1 MQSRT
6 HTCGEL
12 RIENVGNKVKLV
24 GWLENLREVG
34 SELGFVV
41 LRDFYGT
48 TQIVIETEEMMKV
61 VKGINKESTISVEG
75 TVRERS
81 SKNPKLPT
89 GDIEVV
95 PEKIDV
101 LGRCRYNELPFE
113 INRSREA
120 DESARL
126 KYRYLDLRN
135 PEVKKNIILRSNVIA
150 ALRKSMIEHDFM
162 EITTPILTVSSPEGA
177 RDYLV
182 PARKHPGKFYA
193 LPQAP
198 QQFKQ
203 LLMTSGIDRYF
214 QIAPCFRDED
224 ARGDRSPGE
233 FYQLDM
239 EMAFASQEDVFEICE
254 DVLPPIFAKYG
265 LYDRA
270 SSAPFARIPY
280 REAMEKYGSDKP
292 DLRIDLTVQDATEVL
307 KDCGF
312 GPFASVV
319 SEEAAAA
326 SKEKAAETGDNSG
339 VLNAGDE
346 TGVRIKAVVIS
357 DFKESR
363 KFIDKTIAD
372 VEVQAGAKPYWFRL
386 DENGEIVGG
395 IAKFV
400 QDKKEEVISA
410 LGLKS
415 GDLIVLSSGKLGQA
429 QKTAGVV
436 VKTFGA
442 AVPGHMDKEQ
452 YSFCWIVD
460 FPMYEIG
467 EESGE
472 LEFCHNPFSMPSGG
486 METLL
491 KAERGEIDPLDIM
504 ADQYDLVCNGVEL
517 SSGAVR
523 NHDPEI
529 MIKAFEMVRLGE
541 EDVKAKFP
549 AMYNA
554 FCYGAPP
561 HAGIAPGVDRMIML
575 LAGENS
581 IREIIPFPMNK
592 NAQDIMMGAPG
603 EVTDKQLEEL
613 HIKTVV
619 EE

>member
-1 MQSRT
+1 MMQSRT

-12 RIENVGNKVKLV
+12 RLSHVGETVTLTGWMENV
-24 GWLENLREVG
+24 REVG
-34 SELGFVV
+34 TNLAFVV

-48 TQIVIETEEMMKV
+48 TQLVIETEEMMKL
-61 VKGINKESTISVEG
+61 VKSVNKESTISATG
-75 TVRERS
+75 IVRERA

-89 GDIEVV
+89 GEVEVV
-95 PEKIDV
+95 PASIEI

-120 DESARL
+120 DETQRL

-135 PEVKKNIILRSNVIA
+135 PAVKKNIILRCNVIA
-150 ALRKSMIEHDFM
+150 ALRQAMTEHGFL
-162 EITTPILTVSSPEGA
+162 EITTPIRTASSPEGA

-203 LLMTSGIDRYF
+203 LLMTSGFDRYF

-239 EMAFASQEDVFEICE
+239 EMAFADQEDVFAVLE

-265 LYDRA
+265 TYNIA
-270 SSAPFARIPY
+270 SSAPFTRIPY
-280 REAMEKYGSDKP
+280 LEAMEKYGSDKP
-292 DLRIDLTVQDATEVL
+292 DLRIDLIVQDITALVQGV
-307 KDCGF
+307 DF
-312 GPFASVV
+312 APFAAGNLVKAIVV
-319 SEEAAAA
+319 SDCAL
-326 SKEKAAETGDNSG
+326 T
-339 VLNAGDE
+339 
-346 TGVRIKAVVIS
+346 
-357 DFKESR
+357 R
-363 KFIDKTIAD
+363 KNIDKLCAD
-372 VEVQAGAKPYWFRL
+372 VEVQAGNKPYWFKL
-386 DENGEIVGG
+386 DENGELTGG
-395 IAKFV
+395 VAKFLADRKEELV
-400 QDKKEEVISA
+400 KALDLKPGCLVGVAAGKKEA
-410 LGLKS
+410 
-415 GDLIVLSSGKLGQA
+415 A
-429 QKTAGVV
+429 QKTAGVMR
-436 VKTFGA
+436 KMLGN
-442 AVPGHMDKEQ
+442 AVPGHMDKER
-452 YSFCWIVD
+452 YEFCWIVD

-486 METLL
+486 LDVLL
-491 KAERGEIDPLDIM
+491 KAERGEIDPLTIT

-541 EDVKAKFP
+541 EDVKKKFP

-561 HAGIAPGVDRMIML
+561 HAGIAPGVDRMVML
-575 LAGENS
+575 LSGEES
-581 IREIIPFPMNK
+581 IREVIPFPMNK
-592 NAQDIMMGAPG
+592 NAQDIMMGAPSTV
-603 EVTDKQLEEL
+603 EQKQLDEL
-613 HIKTVV
+613 HIAIVGET

>member
-1 MQSRT
+1 MTQSRT
-6 HTCGEL
+6 HTCNEL
-12 RIENVGNKVKLV
+12 RLEHVGQKVKIVGWMENV
-24 GWLENLREVG
+24 REVG
-34 SELGFVV
+34 SNFAFVV
-41 LRDFYGT
+41 VRDFYGT
-48 TQIVIETEEMMKV
+48 TQVVIEDEAMMAI

-75 TVRERS
+75 TVRERA
-81 SKNPKLPT
+81 SKNPKQAT

-95 PEKIDV
+95 PEKIEV
-101 LGRCRYNELPFE
+101 LGKCRYNELPFE

-120 DESARL
+120 DETQRL

-135 PEVKKNIILRSNVIA
+135 PAVKQNIILRCNVIA
-150 ALRKSMIEHDFM
+150 ALRQAMTEHGFL
-162 EITTPILTVSSPEGA
+162 EITTPILTASSPEGA

-203 LLMTSGIDRYF
+203 LLMTSGFDRYF

-239 EMAFASQEDVFEICE
+239 EMAFADQEDVFAVLE

-265 LYDRA
+265 TYNIA
-270 SSAPFARIPY
+270 SSAPFTRIPY
-280 REAMEKYGSDKP
+280 LEAMEKYGSDKP
-292 DLRIDLTVQDATEVL
+292 DLRIDLIVQDITALVQGV
-307 KDCGF
+307 DF
-312 GPFASVV
+312 APFADGNLV
-319 SEEAAAA
+319 
-326 SKEKAAETGDNSG
+326 
-339 VLNAGDE
+339 
-346 TGVRIKAVVIS
+346 KAVVVS
-357 DFKESR
+357 DCALTR
-363 KFIDKTIAD
+363 KNIDKLCTD
-372 VEVQAGAKPYWFRL
+372 VEVQAGNKPYWFKL
-386 DENGEIVGG
+386 DENGELTGG
-395 IAKFV
+395 VAKFLADRKEELV
-400 QDKKEEVISA
+400 KALDLKPGCLVGLAAGKKEA
-410 LGLKS
+410 
-415 GDLIVLSSGKLGQA
+415 A
-429 QKTAGVV
+429 QKTAGVMR
-436 VKTFGA
+436 KMLGA
-442 AVPGHMDKEQ
+442 AVPGHMDKER
-452 YSFCWIVD
+452 YEFCWIVD

-486 METLL
+486 LDVLL
-491 KAERGEIDPLDIM
+491 KAERGEVDPLTIT

-541 EDVKAKFP
+541 EDVKKKFP

-561 HAGIAPGVDRMIML
+561 HAGIAPGVDRMVML
-575 LAGENS
+575 LSGEES
-581 IREIIPFPMNK
+581 IREVIPFPMNK
-592 NAQDIMMGAPG
+592 NAQDIMMGAPSTV
-603 EVTDKQLEEL
+603 EQKQLDEL
-613 HIKTVV
+613 HIAIVGET

>member
-1 MQSRT
+1 MTQSRT
-6 HTCGEL
+6 HTCNEL
-12 RIENVGNKVKLV
+12 RLEHVGQKVKIVGWMENV
-24 GWLENLREVG
+24 REVG
-34 SELGFVV
+34 SNFAFVV
-41 LRDFYGT
+41 VRDFYGT
-48 TQIVIETEEMMKV
+48 TQVVIEDETMMAI

-75 TVRERS
+75 TVRERA
-81 SKNPKLPT
+81 SKNPKQAT

-95 PEKIDV
+95 PEKIQV
-101 LGRCRYNELPFE
+101 LGKCRYNELPFE

-120 DESARL
+120 DETQRL

-135 PEVKKNIILRSNVIA
+135 PAVKQNIILRCNVIA
-150 ALRKSMIEHDFM
+150 ALRQAMTEHGFL
-162 EITTPILTVSSPEGA
+162 EITTPILTASSPEGA

-203 LLMTSGIDRYF
+203 LLMTSGFDRYF

-239 EMAFASQEDVFEICE
+239 EMAFADQEDVFAVLE
-254 DVLPPIFAKYG
+254 DVLPPIFAKFGTYNI
-265 LYDRA
+265 A
-270 SSAPFARIPY
+270 STAPFTRIPY
-280 REAMEKYGSDKP
+280 LEAMEKYGSDKP
-292 DLRIDLTVQDATEVL
+292 DLRIDLIVQDITALVQGV
-307 KDCGF
+307 DF
-312 GPFASVV
+312 APFADGNLV
-319 SEEAAAA
+319 
-326 SKEKAAETGDNSG
+326 
-339 VLNAGDE
+339 
-346 TGVRIKAVVIS
+346 KAVVVT
-357 DFKESR
+357 DCALTR
-363 KFIDKTIAD
+363 KNIDKLCAD
-372 VEVQAGAKPYWFRL
+372 VEVQAGSKPFWFKL
-386 DENGEIVGG
+386 DENGELTGG
-395 IAKFV
+395 VAKFLADRKEELV
-400 QDKKEEVISA
+400 KALELKPGCLVGVAAGKKEA
-410 LGLKS
+410 
-415 GDLIVLSSGKLGQA
+415 A
-429 QKTAGVV
+429 QKTAGVMR
-436 VKTFGA
+436 KMLGN
-442 AVPGHMDKEQ
+442 AVPGHMDKER
-452 YSFCWIVD
+452 YEFCWIVD

-486 METLL
+486 LDVLL
-491 KAERGEIDPLDIM
+491 KAERGEVDPLTIT

-541 EDVKAKFP
+541 EDVKKKFP

-561 HAGIAPGVDRMIML
+561 HAGIAPGVDRMVML
-575 LAGENS
+575 LSGEES
-581 IREIIPFPMNK
+581 IREVIPFPMNK
-592 NAQDIMMGAPG
+592 NAQDIMMGAPSTV
-603 EVTDKQLEEL
+603 EQKQLDEL
-613 HIKTVV
+613 HIAIVGET

>member
-12 RIENVGNKVKLV
+12 RMEHVGQKVQLAGWMENV
-24 GWLENLREVG
+24 REVG
-34 SELGFVV
+34 GSLAFVV
-41 LRDFYGT
+41 VRDFYGK
-48 TQIVIETEEMMKV
+48 TQLV
-61 VKGINKESTISVEG
+61 VENEDLLRQVKEINKESTIGVIG
-75 TVRERS
+75 TVRERA
-81 SKNPKLPT
+81 SKNPNIPT

-95 PEKIDV
+95 PEKITV

-120 DESARL
+120 DEAQRL

-135 PEVKKNIILRSNVIA
+135 PAVKQNIILRCQVIA
-150 ALRKSMIEHDFM
+150 AIRKAMLEHDFL
-162 EITTPILTVSSPEGA
+162 EITTPILTASSPEGA

-203 LLMTSGIDRYF
+203 LLMTSGFDRYF

-239 EMAFASQEDVFEICE
+239 EMAFASQEDVFAILE

-265 LYDRA
+265 KYDIA
-270 SSAPFARIPY
+270 SEAPFRRIKY
-280 REAMEKYGSDKP
+280 VDALETYGSDKP
-292 DLRIDLTVQDATEVL
+292 DLRIDLVAQDITDLVKNVEFQAFRDGNTVKAI
-307 KDCGF
+307 
-312 GPFASVV
+312 VV
-319 SEEAAAA
+319 SGCEL
-326 SKEKAAETGDNSG
+326 T
-339 VLNAGDE
+339 
-346 TGVRIKAVVIS
+346 
-357 DFKESR
+357 R
-363 KFIDKTIAD
+363 KQIDKLCTD
-372 VEVQAGAKPYWFRL
+372 VEVQAGAKPYWFRM
-386 DENGEIVGG
+386 DESGAIVGG
-395 IAKFV
+395 VAKFV
-400 QDKKEEVISA
+400 DPLKDVLTER
-410 LGLKS
+410 LGLRP
-415 GDLIVLSSGKLGQA
+415 GCLVGVTTGVRGQA
-429 QKTAGVV
+429 QKTAGVMI
-436 VKTFGA
+436 KMLGA
-442 AVPGHMDKEQ
+442 LVPGHMNKER
-452 YSFCWIVD
+452 YEFCWIVD

-472 LEFCHNPFSMPSGG
+472 LEFCHNPFSMPAGG
-486 METLL
+486 LDILL
-491 KAERGEIDPLDIM
+491 KAERGEVDPLTIT

-541 EDVKAKFP
+541 EDVKKKFP

-561 HAGIAPGVDRMIML
+561 HAGIAPGIDRMVML
-575 LAGENS
+575 LAGEDS

-592 NAQDIMMGAPG
+592 SAQDVMMGAPSTV
-603 EVTDKQLEEL
+603 EQKQLDEL
-613 HIKTVV
+613 HIAITC
-619 EE
+619 EPEA